1 MMFNRTIRV
10 AFVFVVMGFVAQKVC
25 GDVNDLAAESLKV
38 YKQVEA
44 IQAEMNAATSKE
56 RKRIREIESMQKEL
70 SPEIVLEYTRQ
81 IKQYEEQIEGLKKRI
96 SGLERKIKEVRNADP
111 NERAAKT
118 AKLDA
123 EVKKLRTKERELAK
137 PFGEQI
143 EQLKR
148 VAPEKKAAFNKA
160 MEKYCLV
167 PGKQYGEVTDTHA
180 NATFGG
186 SIISYSWKG
195 ANKGKQLAWAHL
207 RLRDKP
213 TIPAGAKM
221 LDGTYYVSSH
231 SGRSIWLWAGH
242 FHVCFVMGKKN
253 WQGKENLAEAV
264 KHFIDLKG
272 LAKINVTKEVK

>member
-25 GDVNDLAAESLKV
+25 GDVNDLAGESLKV

-56 RKRIREIESMQKEL
+56 RERIREIESMQKEL

-81 IKQYEEQIEGLKKRI
+81 IKQYEEQIEDLKKRI
-96 SGLERKIKEVRNADP
+96 VGLERKIKEVRNADP
-111 NERAAKT
+111 NERAAKA

-123 EVKKLRTKERELAK
+123 EAKKLRTRERELAK
-137 PFGEQI
+137 PFDEQI

-167 PGKQYGEVTDTHA
+167 PGKQYGEVTDTG
-180 NATFGG
+180 ATFGG
-186 SIISYSWKG
+186 SIISYWWKD
-195 ANKGKQLAWAHL
+195 ANKGKRVAWAHL
-207 RLRDKP
+207 RLRDRPPIP
-213 TIPAGAKM
+213 TGARM
-221 LDGTYYVSSH
+221 LDDACYISNH
-231 SGRSIWLWAGH
+231 SNNSIWVWAGH
-242 FHVCFVMGKKN
+242 FHICFVMN
-253 WQGKENLAEAV
+253 RRDWQGKENVAEAV
-264 KHFIDLKG
+264 KQFIDLKG
-272 LAKINVTKEVK
+272 LAKICPTREVK